1 MATHSGTL
9 TTAIPTGK
17 ANLGRLALQFDGA
30 ACAVMGVALAA
41 GAAPLAEFTGFPVAA
56 ELALGLA
63 LLPYGVWLFL
73 RARRD
78 HGRRMLLTIAALNV
92 AWVIA
97 SALILL
103 LGQSWLTTGGGWL
116 VGITALLV
124 ADIAAVQFYAARK
137 AK

>member
-1 MATHSGTL
+1 MATHTGTL
-9 TTAIPTGK
+9 SPAIPNRNT
-17 ANLGRLALQFDGA
+17 NLGRLVLQVDGA

-41 GAAPLAEFTGFPVAA
+41 GSAPLAEFSGFPVAA

-63 LLPYGVWLFL
+63 LIPYGVWLFL

-78 HGRRMLLTIAALNV
+78 YGRRMLLTIAALNV

-137 AK
+137 G